1 MQVLKSL
8 AAAALIGASAS
19 TAALQID
26 YVGSF
31 GPGVEG
37 GAEIAAFD
45 PTTVRLFVTNSDSNS
60 LDRYDLSDP
69 VAPVTLGSLDLSPF
83 GAAPNS
89 VAVADGL
96 VAVAVE
102 AAPAQDP
109 GVIVFFDADG
119 VLLGQVT
126 VGALPDMVTFTPDG
140 SRLLVANEGEPNDD
154 YTIDPEGSVSIIDL
168 SGSVAAATVQTA
180 GFADF
185 NAGGPL
191 AGDLPAD
198 VRIFGPGATV
208 AQDLEPEYISTDEL
222 GTTAWVTLQE
232 NNAVAVVDI
241 ASATVIGIVALG
253 FKDHTLPTNPLDASD
268 EDGPM
273 AAPAINITNWPVLG
287 MYQPDA
293 ISTMTIGGVPY
304 LFTANEGDARDYDGY
319 SEEDRIGDVTLD
331 PTAFPDAAI
340 LQSNANL
347 GRLNMTL
354 ANGDADADNDYDQLY
369 VYGGRSFSVW
379 NGLTGALVWDSGSE
393 FEDVT
398 AALGLPFFN
407 DDDGRS
413 DNKGPEPEGIAT
425 GLVDNQRFAFIGL
438 ERVDSFFVYDVTDPT
453 APQLQELVPSPAGEE
468 APEGVLFIE
477 AADTPTG
484 LPWLAITHE
493 DSGTVALY
501 QLTGNGTTSARPIPT
516 LDSGGLAVL
525 VGLLMLLGFTAVRL
539 RADD

>member
-1 MQVLKSL
+1 MQSLKLL
-8 AAAALIGASAS
+8 AGAALIAVAS
-19 TAALQID
+19 TASALRID

-31 GPGVEG
+31 GSGVEA

-45 PTTVRLFVTNSDSNS
+45 PASVRLFVTNSDANA

-69 VAPVTLGSLDLSPF
+69 TAPLPLTSIDLSPY
-83 GAAPNS
+83 GTAPNS
-89 VAVADGL
+89 VAVANGL

-109 GVIVFFDADG
+109 GQVVFFDADG
-119 VLLGQVT
+119 TLIGQVT
-126 VGALPDMVTFTPDG
+126 AGALPDMVTFTPDG
-140 SRLLVANEGEPNDD
+140 SRVLVANEGEPNDD
-154 YTIDPEGSVSIIDL
+154 YTVDPEGSISIIDI
-168 SGSVAAATVQTA
+168 SGGVGAATVQTA
-180 GFADF
+180 TFTDF
-185 NAGGPL
+185 NVGGPL

-208 AQDLEPEYISTDEL
+208 AQDLEPEYISTDES

-253 FKDHTLPTNPLDASD
+253 FKDHSLPANPIDASD

-273 AAPAINITNWPVLG
+273 GAPAINVANWPVLG

-293 ISTMTIGGVPY
+293 ISTMTVGGVPY

-331 PTAFPDAAI
+331 PTAFPNAAM
-340 LQSNANL
+340 LQEDANL

-354 ANGDADADNDYDQLY
+354 ANGDAGADGDYDELY

-398 AALGLPFFN
+398 SAIGLPFFN

-413 DNKGPEPEGIAT
+413 DNKGPEPEGITT
-425 GLVDNQRFAFIGL
+425 GVVDTRRFAFVGL
-438 ERVDSFFVYDVTDPT
+438 ERIDSFFVYDVTDPT
-453 APQLQELVPSPAGEE
+453 SPQLQELVQSPPGDE
-468 APEGVLFIE
+468 APEGMLFIE

-493 DSGTVALY
+493 DSGTIALY
-501 QLTGNGTTSARPIPT
+501 QLTGNGTTRATPIPT
-516 LDSGGLAVL
+516 LPRGGLAL
-525 VGLLMLLGFTAVRL
+525 LIGLLMLLGILGVRQ
-539 RADD
+539 RSSA

>member
-1 MQVLKSL
+1 MQLFKSI
-8 AAAALIGASAS
+8 AAAALVSVATIAS
-19 TAALQID
+19 ALQID
-26 YVGSF
+26 HVGSF
-31 GPGVEG
+31 GPGVEA

-45 PTTVRLFVTNSDSNS
+45 PESIRLFVTNSNTNT
-60 LDRYDLSDP
+60 LDRYDLGNP
-69 VAPVTLGSLDLSPF
+69 TAPVTLSPIDLSPY
-83 GAAPNS
+83 GAGPNS
-89 VAVADGL
+89 VAVANGL

-119 VLLGQVT
+119 VLVGQVT

-140 SRLLVANEGEPNDD
+140 TRVLVANEGEPNDD
-154 YTIDPEGSVSIIDL
+154 YTVDPEGSVSIIDI
-168 SGSVAAATVQTA
+168 SAGVGGATVQTA
-180 GFADF
+180 TFTDF
-185 NAGGPL
+185 NVGSPL
-191 AGDLPAD
+191 NGDLPAE

-253 FKDHTLPTNPLDASD
+253 FKDHSLPGNGIDASD

-273 AAPAINITNWPVLG
+273 GSPAINIANWPVFG

-293 ISTMTIGGVPY
+293 ISTMTVGGVPY

-319 SEEDRIGDVTLD
+319 SEEDRIRDVTLD
-331 PTAFPDAAI
+331 PTVFPDAAT
-340 LQSNANL
+340 LQDDANL

-354 ANGDADADNDYDQLY
+354 ANGDTDDDLDYDELY
-369 VYGGRSFSVW
+369 VYGARSFSVW

-393 FEDVT
+393 FEEVT
-398 AALGLPFFN
+398 AAIGLPFFN

-425 GLVDNQRFAFIGL
+425 GFIDTQRFAFIGL

-453 APQLQELVPSPAGEE
+453 APRLQELVQSPAGDE
-468 APEGVLFIE
+468 APEGVLFID

-493 DSGTVALY
+493 DSGTIALY
-501 QLTGNGTTSARPIPT
+501 QLTGNGITSARPIPT
-516 LDSGGLAVL
+516 LGAGSLAMLCGLIL
-525 VGLLMLLGFTAVRL
+525 LLGLVVVQRRSDA
-539 RADD
+539 